1 MHVTTMMAAMINAH
15 VPDTAVI
22 MTAGLWLSSPT
33 AALCD
38 MLKISKDQ

>member
-1 MHVTTMMAAMINAH
+1 MDVTTMMAAMINAH

-22 MTAGLWLSSPT
+22 MTADIPLSSPA

-38 MLKISKDQ
+38 MLKIYVPQ